1 MMPGST
7 SSREGS
13 VSFVADR
20 GELLGIMAR
29 GYLGMLPT
37 LGLYRF
43 WMVTGKRR
51 FYWSHTEIDGDA
63 LEYTGNARQLLIGFL
78 MAVVVFLPVY
88 GLLFF
93 LSTQSSELVLIGY
106 GVVGIVLWSLIG
118 YAINRSRD
126 FKLSRTLWR
135 GIRFDQKGSAM
146 GYALRR
152 FGWSVLMV
160 LTAGLVYPFMAGNLW
175 SYRYRNTWFGDRQFG
190 FAGSWK
196 TVAGPYYAI
205 YGIAAAIVI
214 GAGADLIGR
223 NDYIMVK
230 GSLVPNWP
238 IWLAG
243 TALILLIYFGV
254 YFYRAR
260 EISRMFSSI
269 RIGDCAVSV
278 VVRGRDMFAQFM
290 LYGAALSGALTTFAM
305 VFGIIIASILAPLL
319 AKGGTPQTADL
330 ARIVQGSVL
339 NFVVL
344 LLGYLA
350 LLATF
355 AILAEVVLGFGYWKL
370 VARHATITDIDS
382 LKSVRA
388 GPEDRSLVGE
398 GIASALNLGA
408 Y

>member
-1 MMPGST
+1 MSDGSIPG
-7 SSREGS
+7 REGA
-13 VSFVADR
+13 VRFTAVR

-43 WMVTGKRR
+43 WMITWKRR

-63 LEYTGNARQLLIGFL
+63 LEYTGNATQLLVGFL
-78 MAVVVFLPVY
+78 LAVLVFLPAY
-88 GLLFF
+88 AGFFF
-93 LSTQSSELVLIGY
+93 LSTQAPEIVLIGY
-106 GVVGIVLWSLIG
+106 AAFGLVLWFLIG
-118 YAINRSRD
+118 YAIYRTRD
-126 FKLSRTLWR
+126 FKLARTLWR
-135 GIRFDQKGSAM
+135 GIRFDQRGSAF

-152 FGWSVLMV
+152 FGWSLLMV

-175 SYRYRNTWFGDRQFG
+175 SYRYRHTWFGDRQFA
-190 FAGSWK
+190 FLGSWK

-205 YGIAAAIVI
+205 YAISAAIV
-214 GAGADLIGR
+214 AGAAADLFGR
-223 NDYIMVK
+223 NDYVMVK
-230 GSLVPNWP
+230 DSLIPNWP

-243 TALILLIYFGV
+243 FVLFLVVYVGV
-254 YFYRAR
+254 WFYRAL
-260 EISRMFSSI
+260 EITRMFSSI
-269 RIGDCAVSV
+269 RIGDAAVSV

-290 LYGAALSGALTTFAM
+290 LYGAALSGAITVFSLLFGLVMVSMLT
-305 VFGIIIASILAPLL
+305 PLM
-319 AKGGTPQTADL
+319 AKGGAPQTADL
-330 ARIVQGSVL
+330 ARIVQGSLV
-339 NFVVL
+339 NFIVL

-370 VARHATITDIDS
+370 VARQAVIANIDC
-382 LKSVRA
+382 LRTVRA
-388 GPEDRSLVGE
+388 GPEDKSLVGE

>member
-7 SSREGS
+7 SDREGS
-13 VSFVADR
+13 VSFAADR
-20 GELLGIMAR
+20 GELLGIMVR

-43 WMVTGKRR
+43 WMVTAKRR
-51 FYWSHTEIDGDA
+51 FYWSHTEVDGDA

-78 MAVVVFLPVY
+78 MAVVVFVPVY
-88 GLLFF
+88 GLFFF
-93 LSTQSSELVLIGY
+93 LSTQSSDLLLIGY
-106 GVVGIVLWSLIG
+106 CIVGVVLWFLIG
-118 YAINRSRD
+118 YAIYRSRD

-160 LTAGLVYPFMAGNLW
+160 LTIGLVYPFMAGNLW
-175 SYRYRNTWFGDRQFG
+175 SYRYRNTWFGDRQFS
-190 FAGSWK
+190 FTGSWR

-214 GAGADLIGR
+214 GAGADLIAR
-223 NDYIMVK
+223 NDYVMVK
-230 GSLVPNWP
+230 DSLVPNWP

-243 TALILLIYFGV
+243 TAWCLLIYFGV

-269 RIGDCAVSV
+269 RIGDCAVTV

-290 LYGAALSGALTTFAM
+290 LYGAALSGALTTFAT

-319 AKGGTPQTADL
+319 AKGGTPHTADL

-350 LLATF
+350 LLATL

-388 GPEDRSLVGE
+388 GPEDQSLVGE

>member
-7 SSREGS
+7 SDREGS
-13 VSFVADR
+13 VSFAADR
-20 GELLGIMAR
+20 GELLGIMVR

-43 WMVTGKRR
+43 WMVTAKRR
-51 FYWSHTEIDGDA
+51 FYWSHTEVDGDA

-78 MAVVVFLPVY
+78 MAVVVFVPVY
-88 GLLFF
+88 GLFFF
-93 LSTQSSELVLIGY
+93 LSTQSSDLLLIGY
-106 GVVGIVLWSLIG
+106 CIVGVVLWFLIG
-118 YAINRSRD
+118 YAIYRSRD

-135 GIRFDQKGSAM
+135 GIRFDQKGSAI

-160 LTAGLVYPFMAGNLW
+160 LTIGLVYPFLAGNLW
-175 SYRYRNTWFGDRQFG
+175 SYRYRNTWFGDRQFS
-190 FAGSWK
+190 FTGSWR

-214 GAGADLIGR
+214 GAGADLIAR
-223 NDYIMVK
+223 NDYVMVK
-230 GSLVPNWP
+230 DSLVPNWP

-290 LYGAALSGALTTFAM
+290 LYGAALSGALTTFAT

-319 AKGGTPQTADL
+319 AKGGPPQTADL

-370 VARHATITDIDS
+370 VARAT
-382 LKSVRA
+382 R
-388 GPEDRSLVGE
+388 RSPIS
-398 GIASALNLGA
+398 IA
-408 Y
+408 